1 MIILR
6 FYLNNECNFTLSLM
20 YLLKTLKKKSFAWT
34 CRNIRYIN
42 FPGASSPGMEGI
54 LFFHEDCLFILFFV
68 LFLVL
73 GILYFIIFSDSSI
86 KNVETSWFEIIWM
99 WTPIIITLLLIVPSF
114 FFCFLPSLEMG
125 VIKPA
130 CIPNVNFRGP
140 QGFWECDY
148 TIPHLLDKIPMQ
160 YDSSYSIHDSSLQ
173 SQDFVFFNMGNNPPV
188 VGSIGDDIS
197 IKDDRATSYVSVEPY
212 WWNTSSVGSS
222 LSLDSNWSSSEG
234 SNLSSDVGSNVNVG
248 SNLGSDVGSNVNVGS
263 NLGSDVGSNV
273 NVGSNLGS
281 EVGSNINVVGS
292 NLGSSASDMGITN
305 LFMSTSTIRNMP
317 SQKKWFS
324 CFKWAFRCCLP
335 RRSAGKDGDSL

>member
-1 MIILR
+1 
-6 FYLNNECNFTLSLM
+6 M

-73 GILYFIIFSDSSI
+73 CILYFIINSDSSI

-114 FFCFLPSLEMG
+114 FFGVLPSLEMG

-140 QGFWECDY
+140 QVYWEYDY
-148 TIPHLLDKIPMQ
+148 TISHLLDTIPMQ
-160 YDSSYSIHDSSLQ
+160 YDSSYPIHDSSLQ
-173 SQDFVFFNMGNNPPV
+173 YRDFVFFNMGNNPV
-188 VGSIGDDIS
+188 VDSIGDSIS
-197 IKDDRATSYVSVEPY
+197 IHKDRGSYVSVGPD
-212 WWNTSSVGSS
+212 WWASSESIGSS

-234 SNLSSDVGSNVNVG
+234 SKLSEVSSNVNV
-248 SNLGSDVGSNVNVGS
+248 V
-263 NLGSDVGSNV
+263 
-273 NVGSNLGS
+273 SNLGS
-281 EVGSNINVVGS
+281 EVGSNINVVSNLGSEVGSNINVVSNLGSDVGSNINVVSNLGSDVGS
-292 NLGSSASDMGITN
+292 NLGSSAADMGITN
-305 LFMSTSTIRNMP
+305 LFMSTSTIRNTP
-317 SQKKWFS
+317 TQKKRFS
-324 CFKWAFRCCLP
+324 RFRWAFRCCLP